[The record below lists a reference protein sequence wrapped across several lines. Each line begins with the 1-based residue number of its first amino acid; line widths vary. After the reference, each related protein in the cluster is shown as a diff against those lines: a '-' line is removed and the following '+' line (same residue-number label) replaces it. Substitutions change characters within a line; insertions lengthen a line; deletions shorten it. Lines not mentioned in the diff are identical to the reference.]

1 MKPRSFAG
9 GDGGS
14 GAAEGRTVDGGFA
27 PNQLSARNSS
37 GAHAREGIDL
47 RRARRALS
55 VMLIDA
61 DAVDAKYI
69 RWLLESMGRY
79 EVQVVVAPSV
89 GEARRLSATRDFD
102 VYLSDFWLNQ
112 ETSIA
117 FIREIAVRQP
127 KAAILL
133 LTSLGSEDIEELGL
147 RAGAHGFLTKFELS
161 EKALELGI
169 SACLSRSEALHA
181 MRQRIRLVEQR
192 YDGVLGTAAAE
203 RLGFLARL
211 DDLCQLA
218 KVGAGEGARDIL
230 QDLAGSL
237 AELRRD
243 LLDGLSGEG
252 HGDRAKPAVGEPVQA
267 EFDFLRDIETER
279 AGPEAEGEETC
290 GQAVSQSGT
299 DLRDI
304 VAEAV
309 DFYGF
314 EAQLKGVDVSAV
326 GAEQE
331 VLVGGDRLIWVA
343 ALVGILEWVASMCP
357 TAITLWSHPAR
368 DGIPATVRIL
378 GRAVAAGGDV
388 EDGVLAWPSQL
399 FLPLGATHACERSSD
414 GSVAVVLGL
423 PNSPVS

>member
-27 PNQLSARNSS
+27 LNQLSARNSP

-61 DAVDAKYI
+61 DTVDAKYI

-79 EVQVVVAPSV
+79 EVQVVVATSV

-169 SACLSRSEALHA
+169 SACLSRSEALHV
-181 MRQRIRLVEQR
+181 MRQRIRLLEQR

-218 KVGAGEGARDIL
+218 KGGAGEDARDTL
-230 QDLAGSL
+230 HELAGSL

-252 HGDRAKPAVGEPVQA
+252 HGDRARPGEPVQA
-267 EFDFLRDIETER
+267 EFDFLRDIEKEEVG
-279 AGPEAEGEETC
+279 AAADGEETC
-290 GQAVSQSGT
+290 GQGGTENGT

-326 GAEQE
+326 GGEQE
-331 VLVGGDRLIWVA
+331 VLVGGDRLVWVA
-343 ALVGILEWVASMCP
+343 ALVGILEWVAGMCP
-357 TAITLWSHPAR
+357 TAITLWSHSAR

-423 PNSPVS
+423 PNRPVS

>member
-9 GDGGS
+9 EDGGS
-14 GAAEGRTVDGGFA
+14 GAAEGRTFGGGFEA
-27 PNQLSARNSS
+27 TQVSARNAFQ
-37 GAHAREGIDL
+37 AHAQERGGL
-47 RRARRALS
+47 RVARRSLS
-55 VMLIDA
+55 IMLIDA

-69 RWLLESMGRY
+69 RWLLESMARY
-79 EVQVVVAPSV
+79 QVQVVVAASMA
-89 GEARRLSATRDFD
+89 EARRLSATRDFD

-117 FIREIAVRQP
+117 FIREISVRQP
-127 KAAILL
+127 RAGILL

-169 SACLSRSEALHA
+169 SACLSRSEALHV
-181 MRQRIRLVEQR
+181 MRQRIRLLEQR

-218 KVGAGEGARDIL
+218 KGGAGEDARDTL
-230 QDLAGSL
+230 HELAGSL

-252 HGDRAKPAVGEPVQA
+252 HGDRARPGEPVQA
-267 EFDFLRDIETER
+267 EFDFLRDIEKEE
-279 AGPEAEGEETC
+279 AGAAADGEETC
-290 GQAVSQSGT
+290 GQAGTENGT

-326 GAEQE
+326 GGEQE
-331 VLVGGDRLIWVA
+331 VLVGGDRLVWVA
-343 ALVGILEWVASMCP
+343 ALVGILEWVAGMCP
-357 TAITLWSHPAR
+357 TAITLWSYPAR

-423 PNSPVS
+423 PNRPVS